1 MERTFPLIIVGS
13 GPGGIAAAA
22 QAANVGIP
30 FVLLERSQRFA
41 DTIGNFAKGKLVM
54 STPKRL
60 PLHRDLPLSFEEG
73 PVEEILATWNR
84 ELRATGVFGHLRLGA
99 EVTAIAREGGVFRV
113 GLADGEVIEGE
124 KVVLALGTQGNICK
138 LDVPGAER
146 VQYQLA
152 DPSAYQDRDI
162 VVVGSGDTAIENA
175 LALADRNRVTMVVR
189 GRAFK
194 PEKVAVANLSAIESA
209 MRMGLVRCRYNAA
222 TARVDEDR
230 ITLRI
235 GDDAEEELDC
245 DVVIARIGSVKPRKF
260 LESCGVT
267 FEVDSENAD
276 PAIDARYCSAVDGLY
291 VIGALAGYPLIK
303 HCLNQGYEVVEHIR
317 GAPVEPADV
326 PVLEEAFAAIAGRGG
341 VEQVLQRVAATV
353 PLFAGLSRLALGDVL
368 LDGRIVDASAGEM
381 VIRRG
386 EYGDSIFAILDGLAA
401 VEVNPDD
408 HSQNRILR
416 AGDFF
421 GEMGLISGRPR
432 SATVRAATACTLIE
446 VPRRAA
452 LKLITAVPA
461 ARNTLDEAMIVRQ
474 IRAYVSEDLA
484 GDDLEEL
491 VSAARPVTFL
501 FGETIIEAG
510 APGADV
516 HLIQSGSATISCR
529 SWDQDV
535 VVRFVPAGH
544 MVGDHL
550 HVEGHPNHFTAT
562 AAAKTAALRID
573 GAAFARV
580 LKRNP
585 ALAARIADRV
595 RRDLSDNAATA
606 EKSRRS
612 GALFDDFLH
621 EGVGEAVNVL
631 VIDESICTR
640 CDNCERACAETHGG
654 ISRLDREAGPTYATL
669 HVPTSCR
676 HCENPQCMLDCPA
689 DAIHRSRNGEVFI
702 DDSCI
707 GCGACERNCPYGVIR
722 LAAEPAKKPGL
733 LMWLLFGWGSG
744 PGEDYSDD
752 GLARHTGHK
761 HAVKCDMCQGIGG
774 GPACVSACPTGAAMR
789 VSPSEFLRITQQVR
803 V

>member
-1 MERTFPLIIVGS
+1 MDRTFPLVIVGS
-13 GPGGIAAAA
+13 GPGGLAAAA
-22 QAANVGIP
+22 QAAKTGMP

-54 STPKRL
+54 NTPKRL
-60 PLHRDLPLSFEEG
+60 PLHRGLPLSFEEG
-73 PVEEILATWNR
+73 PVEEILGTWHR
-84 ELRATGVFGHLRLGA
+84 ELDATGVLGHLRLGA
-99 EVTAIAREGGVFRV
+99 DVTCIAREDGVFRI
-113 GLADGEVIEGE
+113 GLADGGLVEGE
-124 KVVLALGTQGNICK
+124 NVVLAMGTQGNICK
-138 LDVPGAER
+138 LEVPGAEN

-152 DPSAYQDRDI
+152 DPSAYDDRDI

-209 MRMGLVRCRYNAA
+209 IRMGRVRCCYGAA
-222 TARVDEDR
+222 TTRIADGR
-230 ITLRI
+230 ITLAVED
-235 GDDAEEELDC
+235 GEEEFDC
-245 DVVIARIGSVKPRKF
+245 DDVIARIGSVKPRKF
-260 LESCGVT
+260 LQSCGVT

-276 PAIDARYCSAVDGLY
+276 PAIDARYCSAVNGLY

-317 GAPVEPADV
+317 GTPVEPADV
-326 PVLEEAFAAIAGRGG
+326 PVLSETFAAIAGRSG
-341 VEQVLQRVAATV
+341 VEEVLRRIAATV
-353 PLFAGLSRLALGDVL
+353 PLFSGLSRLALGDVL
-368 LDGRIVDASAGEM
+368 LDGRIVDARAGEA

-408 HSQNRILR
+408 HSQNRIMR

-461 ARNTLDEAMIVRQ
+461 ARTRLDEAMVVRQ
-474 IRAYVSEDLA
+474 LRAYVSEDLA
-484 GDDLEEL
+484 GADLEEL
-491 VSAARPVTFL
+491 VTAARPMTFL
-501 FGETIIEAG
+501 FGETILEAG
-510 APGADV
+510 APGTDV
-516 HLIQSGSATISCR
+516 YLITSGSAKISCR
-529 SWDQDV
+529 NWNHDV
-535 VVRFVPAGH
+535 VLRYVPAGH
-544 MVGDHL
+544 LVGDHL
-550 HVEGHPNHFTAT
+550 HVEGPALQLTVT
-562 AAAKTAALRID
+562 AAAKTVALRID
-573 GAAFARV
+573 GPSFAQV
-580 LKRNP
+580 LARNP
-585 ALAARIADRV
+585 ALQRKFALRV
-595 RRDLSDNAATA
+595 QRELRDNAASA
-606 EKSRRS
+606 EKSHRT
-612 GALFDDFLH
+612 GVVFDGFLA
-621 EGVGEAVNVL
+621 EGVGEAINIL
-631 VIDESICTR
+631 VIDESLCTR
-640 CDNCERACAETHGG
+640 CDNCETACAETHGG

-676 HCENPQCMLDCPA
+676 HCENPQCMQDCPA
-689 DAIHRSRNGEVFI
+689 DAIHRSRNGEVYI

-707 GCGACERNCPYGVIR
+707 GCGACARNCPYGVIR
-722 LAAEPAKKPGL
+722 MAAEPAKKPGL
-733 LMWLLFGWGSG
+733 LMWLLFGSGSG
-744 PGEDYSDD
+744 PGEDQSED
-752 GLARHTGHK
+752 GLAQHTGHK

-789 VSPSEFLRITQQVR
+789 VSPSEFLQITQQIR